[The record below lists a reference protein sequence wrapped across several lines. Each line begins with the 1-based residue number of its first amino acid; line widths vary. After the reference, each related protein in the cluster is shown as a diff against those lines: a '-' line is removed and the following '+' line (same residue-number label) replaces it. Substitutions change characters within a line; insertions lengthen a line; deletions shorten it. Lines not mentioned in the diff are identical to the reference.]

1 MLPGFGTGAL
11 RGPEGDD
18 HVTELVVPM
27 VNHRASAGDLDPLVE
42 HGRIGSEI
50 VRHAPGGCWTYM
62 KVYSDDHQQDGLLGS
77 EVPGLVEELVTA
89 GMVDRWFFVRYFD
102 PRPHLRLRLRASDND
117 YAVSVLATAV
127 QRAHVWVGDGRANDL
142 ELASFDA
149 EIARYGGPEV
159 YDDVEA
165 CFTASSIATTR
176 LLPLLR
182 EHGGELEADEVAV
195 VLLVWLY
202 TAWGYDQ
209 QELLEV
215 MPRGSKSDAVRE
227 QFRSSRGRLCSFVAP
242 ELFAQDSG
250 DADMTRDIV
259 LAQLR
264 SGEAVVA
271 RAGQA
276 VRSAARAGTLRGD
289 EPGIAGS
296 LAHMAINR
304 MWSVDRQRE
313 NDLYFLTREVLRTV
327 RGRLAARKAER

>member
-1 MLPGFGTGAL
+1 
-11 RGPEGDD
+11 
-18 HVTELVVPM
+18 
-27 VNHRASAGDLDPLVE
+27 
-42 HGRIGSEI
+42 
-50 VRHAPGGCWTYM
+50 M

-215 MPRGSKSDAVRE
+215 MPRGSESDAVRE
-227 QFRSSRGRLCSFVAP
+227 QFRSSRGRLCSLVAP